1 MQGNKESPTVSCH
14 TVYASCAHRNE
25 CIQTTDGKVPLKL
38 SQVYFLEELH
48 SVPFH
53 TSLRL
58 TSDVR
63 PQRLVIFLEQVVED
77 ERGVLLVRP
86 GHQHLIDVG
95 VVVILV
101 VVAIF
106 QQITAGKRE
115 KREGVRGVCV
125 CWGSS

>member
-1 MQGNKESPTVSCH
+1 MSNVGNTSNTIYVS
-14 TVYASCAHRNE
+14 YAHRSG
-25 CIQTTDGKVPLKL
+25 CIQTIDGKVPLKL
-38 SQVYFLEELH
+38 SQVYFLDELH

-53 TSLRL
+53 TNLRL

-86 GHQHLIDVG
+86 RHQHLIDVG

-115 KREGVRGVCV
+115 
-125 CWGSS
+125 

>member
-1 MQGNKESPTVSCH
+1 MH
-14 TVYASCAHRNE
+14 TE
-25 CIQTTDGKVPLKL
+25 TIDDKVPLKL

-53 TSLRL
+53 TNLRL
-58 TSDVR
+58 TPDVR

-115 KREGVRGVCV
+115 KKGKVLEVCV
-125 CWGSS
+125 C